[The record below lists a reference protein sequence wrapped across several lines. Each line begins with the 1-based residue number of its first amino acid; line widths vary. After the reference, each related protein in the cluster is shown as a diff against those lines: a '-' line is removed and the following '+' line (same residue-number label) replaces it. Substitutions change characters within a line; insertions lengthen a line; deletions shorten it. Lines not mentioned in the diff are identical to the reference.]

1 MNTPEGILC
10 SVTHEWVLE
19 NSDEALVGITDWQA
33 NQLGD
38 IVSVEL
44 PETGLTLSKNEP
56 FATIESVRNAYE
68 LYMPVGGEI
77 IEVNEQL
84 INSPDLIN
92 ENSYENYFIKI
103 KPSNFQEDSEGL
115 MEYSDYIDEVI

>member
-10 SVTHEWVLE
+10 TRTHEWVLE
-19 NSDEALVGITDWQA
+19 DSEELLIGITDWQI

-38 IVSVEL
+38 IVVVEL
-44 PETGLTLSKNEP
+44 PEVGAKFEKDEI
-56 FATIESVRNAYE
+56 FGTIESVRAACE

-77 IEVNEQL
+77 VEVNEKL

-92 ENSYENYFIKI
+92 EDCYTNWLIKI
-103 KPSNFQEDSEGL
+103 KPSNFQEDSIGL
-115 MEYSDYIDEVI
+115 IEYTDYIDEVS